1 MSKILI
7 DAEDTRELEF
17 RVLGFYIWLKAN
29 TKPTKDGNILSY
41 LEIEKKTGTI
51 YRTARG
57 YVDTL
62 VEKEYIRLTKK
73 GIPPKI
79 YIDFLR

>member
-1 MSKILI
+1 MSII
-7 DAEDTRELEF
+7 IYEDDTKNIGFKE
-17 RVLGFYIWLKAN
+17 LGFYVWLKAN
-29 TKPTKDGNILSY
+29 TKTTRDGNLLSY

-62 VEKEYIRLTKK
+62 VEKGYIRLTKK
-73 GIPPKI
+73 GIPARI
-79 YIDFLR
+79 YVKFLK